1 MLSAVQDRVQTV
13 ARLFQDLIGNVSLPL
28 QIIIGL
34 VCTLVVIAICIL
46 FAIIFRKSLNKVTS
60 DSFPRTVWTQ
70 HIKDVTEY
78 NEFSKEYNYALATI
92 KVVNRNQRESA
103 LKYIQHLL
111 LVRNV
116 DFVDFPKGTFT
127 SRVKGLPNLPKVSLF
142 DTNELPKGFRYVT
155 NPGRFKNFKHMKCW
169 HTFLNILCI
178 VPILLV
184 ELVLCILVIEFFAM
198 LFVPVP

>member
-1 MLSAVQDRVQTV
+1 MLSTVQDRVQTV
-13 ARLFQDLIGNVSLPL
+13 AHLFQDLIGNASLPL

-34 VCTLVVIAICIL
+34 VCTLVVIATCIL
-46 FAIIFRKSLNKVTS
+46 FAIVFRKSLSKVLS
-60 DSFPRTVWTQ
+60 DSFPKTVWTQ

-78 NEFSKEYNYALATI
+78 NDFSKEYNCALAAI
-92 KVVNRNQRESA
+92 KVVNHNQRESA

-116 DFVDFPKGTFT
+116 DFMDFPSGTFT

-155 NPGRFKNFKHMKCW
+155 NPGKFKSFKRMKRW
-169 HTFLNILCI
+169 HTFLNLLCI
-178 VPILLV
+178 VPILLL
-184 ELVLCILVIEFFAM
+184 ELMLCVLVIEFFAM
-198 LFVPVP
+198 LFVPVS